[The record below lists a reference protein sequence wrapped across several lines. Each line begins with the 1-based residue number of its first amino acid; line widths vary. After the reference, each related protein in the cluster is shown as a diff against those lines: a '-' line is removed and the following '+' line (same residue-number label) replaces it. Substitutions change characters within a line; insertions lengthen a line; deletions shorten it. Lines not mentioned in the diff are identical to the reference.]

1 MLLGKV
7 PVYNQIMWQHM
18 WQYHKCQGIE
28 TNVFWKKNARGTLLL
43 KGKCIKLQNSEQKI
57 KYLFFW
63 GKNKTFTCCK
73 SMSYIE
79 YVSKNINS
87 GFK

>member
-7 PVYNQIMWQHM
+7 PVYNQILWQHM

-57 KYLFFW
+57 KYLFFEVRI
-63 GKNKTFTCCK
+63 KLLLAVKACHT
-73 SMSYIE
+73 
-79 YVSKNINS
+79 
-87 GFK
+87 